1 MYSAFYFI
9 VALAILVVVHE
20 FGHFWVARRC
30 GVKVLKFSVGFG
42 RALWQKTGKD
52 GTKYIVAMIP
62 LGGYVKMLDE
72 REGPV
77 NDTELAY
84 SFNRQSLRSRVAIV
98 AAGPIANLVFAIAA
112 YWLIFVMGIP
122 GIKPIIDNIDPET
135 PAYQAQ
141 LVVGDEILAI
151 NTKPTPTWQSVYKEL
166 AFVSEHGGTA
176 NLTIVSGNIQQQRQ
190 ITVPK
195 RDLEQK
201 PQQSLFE
208 QLGMTPVRIKLLP
221 ILDSVV
227 AGGAADRAG
236 LKKGDLLLSHNGKHT
251 DDWNRWV
258 DLIKSSP
265 EKLLNVTIERNK
277 QQLHLVLTPDKGID
291 NHGFIGARVN
301 ASATPIPKELQAE
314 LRHGPIDALYYAC
327 KETWQFTSST
337 LKSLGGML
345 VGTVSTKN
353 LGGPIS
359 IAQYAGSSAEQGA
372 ITFISFLAM
381 ISISL
386 GILNLLPIP
395 ILDGG
400 HLMLYLIEGIKGSPV
415 SETLQQSAQKLGIML
430 LLTLMILAFFND
442 LTRLFG

>member
-42 RALWQKTGKD
+42 RALWRKTGKD
-52 GTKYIVAMIP
+52 GTEYVVAMIP

-77 NDTELAY
+77 DDAELAY
-84 SFNRQSLRSRVAIV
+84 SFNRQALRSRVAIV

-112 YWLIFVMGIP
+112 YWLIFVIGIP
-122 GIKPIIDNIDPET
+122 GIKPIIDFIAPAT
-135 PAYQAQ
+135 PAFQAQ
-141 LVVGDEILAI
+141 LVVGDEIQTI
-151 NTKPTPTWQSVYKEL
+151 NNKPTPTWQSVYREL
-166 AFVSEHGGTA
+166 SFISEQGGTA
-176 NLTIVSGNIQQQRQ
+176 NLTIVSGTIQQQRQ

-195 RDLEQK
+195 KNLEEK
-201 PQQSLFE
+201 SQQSLLE
-208 QLGMTPVRIKLLP
+208 QLGITPVRIKLLP

-236 LKKGDLLLSHNGKHT
+236 LKKGDLLLSHNSQNI

-265 EKLLNVTIERNK
+265 EVSLNITIERNK
-277 QQLHLVLTPDKGID
+277 QQIDLVLTPAKGAD
-291 NHGFIGARVN
+291 NSGFLGVRVD
-301 ASATPIPKELQAE
+301 ASATLVPKELQAE
-314 LRHGPIDALYYAC
+314 LHYGPVDALYYAC
-327 KETWQFTSST
+327 KETWQFTTLT
-337 LKSLGGML
+337 LKSLGGMV

-372 ITFISFLAM
+372 ITFIGFLAM

-400 HLMLYLIEGIKGSPV
+400 HLMLYLIEAIKGSPV
-415 SETLQQSAQKLGIML
+415 SESMQQSAQKLGIML
-430 LLTLMILAFFND
+430 LLALMILAFFND

>member
-30 GVKVLKFSVGFG
+30 GVKVLTFSVGFG
-42 RALWQKTGKD
+42 RTLWQKTGKD

-77 NDTELAY
+77 DDAELAY
-84 SFNRQSLRSRVAIV
+84 SFNRQPLRSRVAIV

-122 GIKPIIDNIDPET
+122 GIKPIIDFIEPTT
-135 PAYQAQ
+135 PAFQAQ
-141 LVVGDEILAI
+141 LVVGDEIQAI
-151 NTKPTPTWQSVYKEL
+151 NNKPTPTWQSVYKEL
-166 AFVSEHGGTA
+166 AVVSEHGGTV
-176 NLTIVSGNIQQQRQ
+176 NLTIASGTIQQQRQ

-195 RDLEQK
+195 RNLEQK
-201 PQQSLFE
+201 PQQSLLE
-208 QLGMTPVRIKLLP
+208 QLGITPVRIKLLP
-221 ILDSVV
+221 IVDNVV

-236 LKKGDLLLSHNGKHT
+236 LKKGDLLLSHNGQHI

-265 EKLLNVTIERNK
+265 EKALNITIERNK
-277 QQLHLVLTPDKGID
+277 QQIDLALTPAKGDD
-291 NHGFIGARVN
+291 NSGFIGARVN
-301 ASATPIPKELQAE
+301 ASATPIPKALQAE
-314 LRHGPIDALYYAC
+314 LRHGPIDALYYAS
-327 KETWQFTSST
+327 KETWQFTTST

-400 HLMLYLIEGIKGSPV
+400 HLMLYFIEALKGSPL
-415 SETLQQSAQKLGIML
+415 SESMQQSAQKLGIML